1 MTVSRS
7 KKAKSRRKSKRIPR
21 SLGQLGGG
29 VGGTIT
35 IGQYT
40 NQETFLK
47 SFLSGTATLFQ
58 WLDAANPT
66 STTYDLISQP
76 GSVAATNYMAWTDK
90 SGNGRNMNYNRGTPK
105 FTPNL
110 STTLGVGQADS
121 SPPFGKPA
129 FDFTASDGA
138 RLTSAAYPKA
148 SNCTVFVMGLMPA
161 PLVYTASSATTCT
174 TTSYG
179 NGTIWGHYGEPAAQ
193 HDAWCL
199 HLRRNS
205 TTYQISVRTS
215 ANDYYPTRGNYGT
228 SVGTVSPSITANAS
242 GNLLP
247 TNFGT
252 CSAVTTSRG
261 VNLDPFTNKPIPLVP
276 FIFVASVGNP
286 GLGLTAADMTTY
298 LWTTN
303 LSNTVNSSSPIAPSA
318 SPPVGPQVV
327 KYTGAISTSS
337 YPLTGNS
344 NSGGIFMGS
353 SDSGSEYAINYMCES
368 IYYQNTSFTDNDVQA
383 IAGYL
388 AWKWGMEKCLT
399 GTFAAGSPYMTP
411 TASAALASSRQ
422 ASSAVASAAQAAA
435 AQASSSLASAQQA
448 KAGQVSAAE
457 ASSRQASSAVVSAA
471 QASSAV
477 VSSARASTAQASSAV
492 ASSAQ
497 ASMATVLQA
506 STAVA
511 SAAQASAAQASRS
524 LTSAAQAS
532 AAEPSAAQAS
542 VAQASSAVV
551 SSARASSAQASS
563 AVASAA
569 QASMASVLQA
579 STAIVS
585 AAQASSAQ
593 ASSSLTSAAQASSA
607 YPSAAQASTAQA
619 SAAQASRSAAS
630 AAQASAAFI
639 PIKPIILS
647 TCPTG
652 YTGQS
657 TTTCT
662 GYPATS
668 TPAIGDCSAFPG
680 SYYRSDYGTCHSD
693 TLGYRGQP
701 KYSCASGT
709 QSANACY
716 KCPVGDYVYD
726 KILGTCYYNKP
737 LECPSGYYM
746 INGVCYTQAASA
758 PIASAAQASTA
769 QASTAQ
775 VSAAQAS
782 AAQAS
787 SAQDSAA
794 QLSSARDSA
803 AQAALSQASSARTS
817 SAQASAAQASSAQAS
832 AAQLSSARDSAAVA
846 AASIASAAAAYM
858 EQNSAAIASSQQAS
872 AAQVSSARESS
883 AQAALSQASAAKVSG
898 NQASAAQASY
908 AQTSS
913 AQDSSAQASS
923 AQTSSAQA
931 SSAVASAAVAAASI
945 ASAAAAYMEQN
956 SAAIA
961 SSQQASAAQ
970 ASSAQASSAQAAL
983 AQASAAKVSG
993 QQASAAAASSAQG
1006 SAAQGSAAQASSA
1019 QASSAQASS
1028 AQASSAQAALAQA
1041 SAAMASAGQASA
1053 AIASTAQANKA
1064 MGIDPTNGRYIFPSS
1079 ELDQTIEINDYS
1091 CQYIRIR
1098 PSMAQGDGFIHFSQI
1113 MIYDIG
1119 GTLISPSALIFA
1131 NSTLSTVKKPQILLD
1146 GTTTPRTIPNIWHSA
1161 SNNRNTEYV
1170 EINLMVPQTVS
1181 SIRII
1186 GRADCPPNYVNCKQ
1200 RMFFLRVELNSS
1212 TTADAMTYYNTQA
1225 AAIAAA
1231 AAQASAAKVSAAQ
1244 AALIMQRNAEELS
1257 MATVSSAKASA
1268 MQAAAAEA
1276 SSAVASGQQA
1286 SAAVASNAQQLSAQ
1300 ASAAAAS
1307 AAKASAAFV
1316 MSVEGQKASAA
1327 QAAAAQASSSLASAA
1342 VASSS
1347 LASSAMASTAQQLSA
1362 QASAAQA
1369 SSAMASVAQGIIA
1382 LGLDPPNGKYI
1393 LSAMKNDQSISAR
1406 KSARYIRVRPALYQG
1421 DGYIQICQIAVM
1433 NLLGKNLAL
1442 NAPVYASS
1450 SQDQGPS
1457 CVVDGVLKAR
1467 TLSWQNATPNVDDFI
1482 EIDLGDKRDI
1492 ALIRIIGPPTSEP
1505 RMVQARVEAN
1515 LTTTKDVLDFY
1526 AEAKVAQQ
1534 ASAAKASML
1543 TASAAEASSAGASAA
1558 QASTAQALLDSS
1570 ATASTAQASAAAAS
1584 SAQLFLSQ
1592 QNLLTGNDPKRGKF
1606 VLPTN
1611 DADQTISTNEYEG
1624 RYIRIRPSVLNGDG
1638 WLNISQVIVND
1649 VTLSNI
1655 AAGKLVYA
1663 TSNYP
1668 QTENPTIVVDDSRA
1682 VRDFPNLWQAGTN
1695 ARDKEFLEIDLGDMN
1710 FISSI
1715 QILGRGNCRKAQYC
1729 IDRMMGLRIEIN
1741 KHTNPNV
1748 LNAYASGALA
1758 KIPIDPD
1765 NNPPAGRFII

>member
-7 KKAKSRRKSKRIPR
+7 KKAKSRRKSKRIPK
-21 SLGQLGGG
+21 SLGQLGGS
-29 VGGTIT
+29 VGRTIT

-58 WLDAANPT
+58 WLDAADPNGT
-66 STTYDLISQP
+66 NTVDLITQP
-76 GSVAATNYMAWTDK
+76 GSVALTNYMAWTDK
-90 SGNGRNMNYNRGTPK
+90 SGNGRTMNYSRGTPR
-105 FTPNL
+105 FTPNV
-110 STTLGVGQADS
+110 STSLTTGQADT

-148 SNCTVFVMGLMPA
+148 SNCTVFIMGLMPSPTA
-161 PLVYTASSATTCT
+161 YTASSATACT
-174 TTSYG
+174 TTSYS
-179 NGTIWGHYGEPAAQ
+179 NGTIWGHYGEPAGQ

-199 HLRRNS
+199 HLRRRSN
-205 TTYQISVRTS
+205 TYEITVRTS
-215 ANDYYPTRGNYGT
+215 DRDYYPSRGKYGT
-228 SVGTVSPSITANAS
+228 SSAGDVFPSVLSNAS
-242 GNLLP
+242 GNLIP
-247 TNFGT
+247 TNFST
-252 CSAVTTSRG
+252 CLTNPPRINV
-261 VNLDPFTNKPIPLVP
+261 DPFTQKSIPLVP

-286 GLGLTAADMTTY
+286 GLGLATADFTTY
-298 LWTTN
+298 LWTGN
-303 LSNTVNSSSPIAPSA
+303 LSNTVVSSSPQPPSA
-318 SPPVGPQVV
+318 SPPVGPQTIR
-327 KYTGAISTSS
+327 YTGAINTSA
-337 YPLTGNS
+337 YPLTGNG

-353 SDSGSEYAINYMCES
+353 SGNGTEYAINYMCES
-368 IYYQNTSFTDNDVQA
+368 IYYQNTSFTDSDIQA

-399 GTFAAGSPYMTP
+399 GTYAAGSPYMTP

-448 KAGQVSAAE
+448 VAAQVSAAQ
-457 ASSRQASSAVVSAA
+457 ASLRQASSAVASAA

-492 ASSAQ
+492 ASAAQ

-506 STAVA
+506 STAIA
-511 SAAQASAAQASRS
+511 SAAQASSAQASRS

-542 VAQASSAVV
+542 
-551 SSARASSAQASS
+551 SAQA
-563 AVASAA
+563 
-569 QASMASVLQA
+569 
-579 STAIVS
+579 
-585 AAQASSAQ
+585 
-593 ASSSLTSAAQASSA
+593 
-607 YPSAAQASTAQA
+607 
-619 SAAQASRSAAS
+619 
-630 AAQASAAFI
+630 
-639 PIKPIILS
+639 
-647 TCPTG
+647 
-652 YTGQS
+652 
-657 TTTCT
+657 
-662 GYPATS
+662 
-668 TPAIGDCSAFPG
+668 
-680 SYYRSDYGTCHSD
+680 
-693 TLGYRGQP
+693 
-701 KYSCASGT
+701 
-709 QSANACY
+709 
-716 KCPVGDYVYD
+716 
-726 KILGTCYYNKP
+726 
-737 LECPSGYYM
+737 
-746 INGVCYTQAASA
+746 
-758 PIASAAQASTA
+758 
-769 QASTAQ
+769 
-775 VSAAQAS
+775 
-782 AAQAS
+782 
-787 SAQDSAA
+787 SAA
-794 QLSSARDSA
+794 QLSSAQTSGQ
-803 AQAALSQASSARTS
+803 QAALAQVSAARVS

-832 AAQLSSARDSAAVA
+832 AAQLSSAQASAQQAFLLQTSTARASVAQASAAQASSATASMAAASSAEVSAAQASSAQGSAAKVSAAQLAVAQASSAVVSAAQAAVA
-846 AASIASAAAAYM
+846 QASSAVASSAQASSALASAAAASASIASAAAAYIEQNSAAIASSQQASAAHASSARESSAQAAFSQASAANVSGQQASRAQASSAQTSSAQAAAAQASAAAASSAQASSALASAAAASASIASAAAAYI

-883 AQAALSQASAAKVSG
+883 AQAALAQASAANVSG
-898 NQASAAQASY
+898 QQASAA
-908 AQTSS
+908 T
-913 AQDSSAQASS
+913 ASS

-931 SSAVASAAVAAASI
+931 AF
-945 ASAAAAYMEQN
+945 
-956 SAAIA
+956 
-961 SSQQASAAQ
+961 
-970 ASSAQASSAQAAL
+970 
-983 AQASAAKVSG
+983 AQASAAM
-993 QQASAAAASSAQG
+993 ASAG
-1006 SAAQGSAAQASSA
+1006 
-1019 QASSAQASS
+1019 QASS

-1053 AIASTAQANKA
+1053 AVASTAQANKA

-1079 ELDQTIEINDYS
+1079 DLDQTIEINDYS

-1131 NSTLSTVKKPQILLD
+1131 SSTLSTVKKPQILLD

-1186 GRADCPPNYVNCKQ
+1186 GRSDCPPNYVNCKQ
-1200 RMFFLRVELNSS
+1200 RMFFLRVELNNT
-1212 TTADAMTYYNTQA
+1212 TTADATAYYNTQA

-1244 AALIMQRNAEELS
+1244 AALIMQRNAEEVS
-1257 MATVSSAKASA
+1257 MATASA
-1268 MQAAAAEA
+1268 AKVSAGQAAAAQA
-1276 SSAVASGQQA
+1276 SAAVASAQEV

-1300 ASAAAAS
+1300 VSAGQASAAR
-1307 AAKASAAFV
+1307 ASAAFV

-1327 QAAAAQASSSLASAA
+1327 QASAAQASSSLASAA

-1347 LASSAMASTAQQLSA
+1347 LASSAIASAAQHLRA
-1362 QASAAQA
+1362 EASAAQA
-1369 SSAMASVAQGIIA
+1369 SSAMASMAQGIIA

-1393 LSAMKNDQSISAR
+1393 LSAMKNDQSILAR

-1450 SQDQGPS
+1450 SQNQSPM
-1457 CVVDGVLKAR
+1457 CVVDGVLKTR
-1467 TLSWQNATPNVDDFI
+1467 TLSWQNATPNTDDFI

-1515 LTTTKDVLDFY
+1515 LTTTQDVLDFY
-1526 AEAKVAQQ
+1526 AAAKVAQQ
-1534 ASAAKASML
+1534 ASAARASML

-1558 QASTAQALLDSS
+1558 QASSAKALLDSS
-1570 ATASTAQASAAAAS
+1570 ATASTAQASAASAS
-1584 SAQLFLSQ
+1584 SAQAFMAQENVLI
-1592 QNLLTGNDPKRGKF
+1592 GNDPKRGKF

-1624 RYIRIRPSVLNGDG
+1624 RYIRIRPSVQKGDG

-1710 FISSI
+1710 YISSI

-1729 IDRMMGLRIEIN
+1729 MDRMMGVRIEIN

-1758 KIPIDPD
+1758 RIPVDPD
-1765 NNPPAGRFII
+1765 NNPPIGRFLI